1 MTRNHIGVD
10 LSKDFLDVCD
20 PRRGAARVPNR
31 PEEVSGWVAGLGPDD
46 VIVFE
51 ATSGCDRVLRR
62 AVQAAGIPGVRLNP
76 LHAWHFA
83 RSLNLAKTDR
93 VAQNARFQRDAA
105 MLARLGAERQ
115 PEPDPAPDPARE
127 DLRALGQRRDQLKRM
142 EVQEK
147 KPPRRLPSRGG
158 RRRHRRDAR
167 HPRRPHR
174 ADRQGDRPEHVSRH
188 PGLKSADRLLRSI
201 PGFGAVAAVTML
213 AHVPELGTVSRRAA
227 ASLGGL
233 APRARDS
240 GRHRGRRFIGD
251 GRRHVRRVL
260 FMAAMSLMHR
270 PGFLADFIARKKA
283 EGKPGKLILIAVARR
298 LLTIANAVLRTG
310 IPFQPNTRPA
320 T

>member
-147 KPPRRLPSRGG
+147 NRRAACPLEAVAAGIGEMLAILAAHIERI
-158 RRRHRRDAR
+158 DKAI
-167 HPRRPHR
+167 
-174 ADRQGDRPEHVSRH
+174 AEHVSRH

-240 GRHRGRRFIGD
+240 GRHRGRRFIG
-251 GRRHVRRVL
+251 GRHVRRVL

>member
-31 PEEVSGWVAGLGPDD
+31 PEEVSGWVAGLGSDD

-62 AVQAAGIPGVRLNP
+62 AAQAAGIPGVRLNP
-76 LHAWHFA
+76 LHAWHFS

-93 VAQNARFQRDAA
+93 VDAA

-127 DLRALGQRRDQLKRM
+127 DLRALGQRREQLKRM

-147 KPPRRLPSRGG
+147 NRLAACTLEAVATGIG
-158 RRRHRRDAR
+158 EMLAILAAR
-167 HPRRPHR
+167 IKRIDK
-174 ADRQGDRPEHVSRH
+174 AIAEHVSRH

-227 ASLGGL
+227 ASVGGL
-233 APRARDS
+233 APRARDF
-240 GRHRGRRFIGD
+240 GRHRGRRFIGE

-260 FMAAMSLMHR
+260 YMAAMSLVHR

>member
-62 AVQAAGIPGVRLNP
+62 AVQAAGIPGVQLNP

-147 KPPRRLPSRGG
+147 NAAPPAL
-158 RRRHRRDAR
+158 
-167 HPRRPHR
+167 
-174 ADRQGDRPEHVSRH
+174 
-188 PGLKSADRLLRSI
+188 
-201 PGFGAVAAVTML
+201 
-213 AHVPELGTVSRRAA
+213 SRRSPP
-227 ASLGGL
+227 AS
-233 APRARDS
+233 ARCSPSSPPTSS
-240 GRHRGRRFIGD
+240 GSTRR
-251 GRRHVRRVL
+251 
-260 FMAAMSLMHR
+260 SPSTS
-270 PGFLADFIARKKA
+270 PG
-283 EGKPGKLILIAVARR
+283 
-298 LLTIANAVLRTG
+298 T
-310 IPFQPNTRPA
+310 PA
-320 T
+320 

>member
-1 MTRNHIGVD
+1 
-10 LSKDFLDVCD
+10 
-20 PRRGAARVPNR
+20 
-31 PEEVSGWVAGLGPDD
+31 
-46 VIVFE
+46 
-51 ATSGCDRVLRR
+51 
-62 AVQAAGIPGVRLNP
+62 
-76 LHAWHFA
+76 
-83 RSLNLAKTDR
+83 
-93 VAQNARFQRDAA
+93 

-147 KPPRRLPSRGG
+147 NRRAACPLEAVAAGIGEMLAILAAHIERI
-158 RRRHRRDAR
+158 DKAI
-167 HPRRPHR
+167 
-174 ADRQGDRPEHVSRH
+174 AEHVSRH

-213 AHVPELGTVSRRAA
+213 AHMPELGTVSRRAA

-260 FMAAMSLMHR
+260 FMAAMSFITPRLPRGLHCAQEGRGEAGEAHSHR
-270 PGFLADFIARKKA
+270 RGATAPDHRQRRPPDGHPLPAKHPPGD
-283 EGKPGKLILIAVARR
+283 LIPTPTSTVARQAR
-298 LLTIANAVLRTG
+298 ADYQPTVLPDT
-310 IPFQPNTRPA
+310 PRPPRSRA
-320 T
+320 PADEPARGSASPRAGSPVCRQRAI

>member
-1 MTRNHIGVD
+1 
-10 LSKDFLDVCD
+10 
-20 PRRGAARVPNR
+20 
-31 PEEVSGWVAGLGPDD
+31 
-46 VIVFE
+46 
-51 ATSGCDRVLRR
+51 
-62 AVQAAGIPGVRLNP
+62 
-76 LHAWHFA
+76 
-83 RSLNLAKTDR
+83 
-93 VAQNARFQRDAA
+93 
-105 MLARLGAERQ
+105 
-115 PEPDPAPDPARE
+115 
-127 DLRALGQRRDQLKRM
+127 
-142 EVQEK
+142 
-147 KPPRRLPSRGG
+147 
-158 RRRHRRDAR
+158 
-167 HPRRPHR
+167 
-174 ADRQGDRPEHVSRH
+174 
-188 PGLKSADRLLRSI
+188 
-201 PGFGAVAAVTML
+201 ML

-240 GRHRGRRFIGD
+240 GRRRFIGD